1 MRTVTQT
8 YEFKLYDS
16 KKNKYLDEQIEIAS
30 EIWNFCV
37 AMCRMYYKVYGKT
50 LSVNKLKKYI
60 TKLKKRRK
68 WQHWNKLGS
77 QAIQDVVERIGRS
90 YDAFFNHIKEHRRG
104 RKSPPGFKKR
114 TKYKSFTLKQAGY
127 SFEPN
132 SNVVIISGRKYKF
145 WKSRSIDGTIKTVTI
160 KRTRQGEYFLFVVIK
175 KECNDVLPRAG
186 KSVGMDFGLKHFL
199 TLDDGTTINS
209 PEWFKASLAEI
220 RLAHRRLSR
229 CKKGSHHRE
238 LAIRNLNKVYEK
250 VSNRRR
256 DWFFKLANYLVGEY
270 AIICIE
276 DLNLDAMKRLWGRK
290 VSDLAFAE
298 FIRILEW
305 VASNA
310 GTEVVKID
318 KWAASS
324 KTCHICGEVNS
335 GLTLKQRS
343 WDCPRCGNH
352 LDRDVNAAIN
362 IKRLGLAKLGYSAV

>member
-8 YEFKLYDS
+8 YEFKLYNS
-16 KKNKYLDEQIEIAS
+16 KKNKYLDKQIEIAS
-30 EIWNFCV
+30 EVWNFCV

-90 YDAFFNHIKEHRRG
+90 YDAFFKHVKEKRHG
-104 RKSPPGFKKR
+104 RKSPPEFKKR

-127 SFEPN
+127 LFELN

-145 WKSRSIDGTIKTVTI
+145 WKSRSIDGAIKTVTI
-160 KRTRQGEYFLFVVIK
+160 KRTRQGEYFLFVVVK
-175 KECNDVLPRAG
+175 KECNDVLPRVG

-199 TLDDGTTINS
+199 TLDNGTIIDS

-229 CKKGSHHRE
+229 CQKGSHHRE

-256 DWFFKLANYLVGEY
+256 DWFFKLANSLVEEY

-276 DLNLDAMKRLWGRK
+276 DLNLEAMKRLWGRK

-298 FIRILEW
+298 FVAILDW

-310 GTEVVKID
+310 GSTVVKID
-318 KWAASS
+318 RFAPSS
-324 KTCHICGEVNS
+324 KICHVCGVVNTR
-335 GLTLKQRS
+335 LTLGQRHWKCDYCHS
-343 WDCPRCGNH
+343 T
-352 LDRDVNAAIN
+352 LDRDTNAAIN
-362 IKRLGLAKLGYSAV
+362 IKRIGLAQLGYTA